1 MTGTHGAGSSHHA
14 VGAGLKPQ
22 LFQLHF
28 SFGRASEGQID
39 QFRPANQHN
48 RADKLTLTLVP
59 ERQSLWNAKSGT
71 LTHFVCPRPPL
82 WLPWGPV
89 LRLGRGTDEPE
100 PLRVRSSSG
109 WSGPVVFHKHLR
121 GQARQLVRSRN
132 RSVYPLSACGVNPYC
147 RRTLVA
153 ERLGHGSAEIVDRGR
168 RTTAASDTIRGASL
182 QESVDCRQLI
192 YRPRKWAHFENASG
206 SARQR
211 AKPVRARP
219 LALS

>member
-1 MTGTHGAGSSHHA
+1 MSPSPSGSALRRDGAG
-14 VGAGLKPQ
+14 
-22 LFQLHF
+22 
-28 SFGRASEGQID
+28 
-39 QFRPANQHN
+39 
-48 RADKLTLTLVP
+48 
-59 ERQSLWNAKSGT
+59 
-71 LTHFVCPRPPL
+71 
-82 WLPWGPV
+82 PWCF
-89 LRLGRGTDEPE
+89 T
-100 PLRVRSSSG
+100 
-109 WSGPVVFHKHLR
+109 KHLR

-132 RSVYPLSACGVNPYC
+132 RSVYPLSGCGVYPYC

-192 YRPRKWAHFENASG
+192 YRPRKWAHFEKSG

-219 LALS
+219 GPIVESKVPTGQTKDKEEPTRQTNNISKAVWMGVSYPFPLDGGRLGWGESPS

>member
-1 MTGTHGAGSSHHA
+1 MSPSPSGSALRRDGAG
-14 VGAGLKPQ
+14 
-22 LFQLHF
+22 
-28 SFGRASEGQID
+28 
-39 QFRPANQHN
+39 
-48 RADKLTLTLVP
+48 
-59 ERQSLWNAKSGT
+59 
-71 LTHFVCPRPPL
+71 
-82 WLPWGPV
+82 PWCFTK
-89 LRLGRGTDEPE
+89 R
-100 PLRVRSSSG
+100 
-109 WSGPVVFHKHLR
+109 LR

-132 RSVYPLSACGVNPYC
+132 RSVYPLSGCGVYPYC

-192 YRPRKWAHFENASG
+192 YRPREWAHFENSG

-219 LALS
+219 GPIEETERTRLDRNGEKTPARTDERSRRSDTQVDGKQKEKPNGQPCNRRATLNAGRWTPIVRTEPVEGQSSTKTWLGYCLSYHAGSPT